1 MPPSSPPL
9 VPSPSPGFPWGGYT
23 AARWVL
29 GPFRVIGGRFFP
41 FTCEGRERVPAGP
54 VVVAANHLSHLDPVM
69 VAMAVDRPIRFLA
82 VDELYGR
89 SAFFDRLTLWLGAI
103 PLPRSRVPLGALRLA
118 LAELAAGGTVGVY
131 PEGMR
136 VWVWDESRPK
146 RGAAWLARRAGVPLL
161 PVAVAGSEE
170 ALGRGTTRV
179 SRRPIH
185 VVVCEAIDPADFAEG
200 PDPVGAITAEWRGRV
215 DRALQGAYRRLTP

>member
-1 MPPSSPPL
+1 MPLSSPPL
-9 VPSPSPGFPWGGYT
+9 APSLSSGFPRGGYT
-23 AARWVL
+23 AARCAL
-29 GPFRVIGGRFFP
+29 GLSRFAGGRFFP
-41 FTCEGRERVPAGP
+41 TSGEGRERVPAGP
-54 VVVAANHLSHLDPVM
+54 VVVAANHFSHLDPVL
-69 VAMAVDRPIRFLA
+69 VAMTAGRPIRFLA

-118 LAELAAGGTVGVY
+118 LAELAAGGTVGVF

-136 VWVWDESRPK
+136 VWAWDESRPK
-146 RGAAWLARRAGVPLL
+146 QGAAWLARRAGVPLL

-185 VVVCEAIDPADFAEG
+185 IVVCEAIDPADYAG
-200 PDPVGAITAEWRGRV
+200 APDPVGAITAEWRERV